1 MDTMHTMDQMSRHFG
16 GVKTQI
22 WVHKTGGEGGV
33 AGQITIRFRRVFPQ
47 RTGQAGSHHF
57 RRQIHSPP
65 QVTKVSTCPYGH
77 IPVTPCTVHSCA
89 GMDIPAVHNTGLLP
103 DPVQGD
109 RLRYIC
115 WLVPMPRNP
124 EMLTVAICFA
134 SQFFTLMVKGLK
146 LIFRKLLHPQKQI
159 FPQDS

>member
-1 MDTMHTMDQMSRHFG
+1 MGDGYHAHHGSD
-16 GVKTQI
+16 VKTLWRRQNTNLSAQDR
-22 WVHKTGGEGGV
+22 WGGGV

-115 WLVPMPRNP
+115 
-124 EMLTVAICFA
+124 
-134 SQFFTLMVKGLK
+134 
-146 LIFRKLLHPQKQI
+146 
-159 FPQDS
+159 